1 MEKYFLPCAYKSLLG
16 FDCPTCGFQRSA
28 LHLFRGEFKES
39 FLMYP
44 PLILCIIL
52 ILIFGAYL
60 VNKRWIG
67 KKLLMNYA
75 TFVLFIVGGNY
86 LYKMLF

>member
-1 MEKYFLPCAYKSLLG
+1 
-16 FDCPTCGFQRSA
+16 
-28 LHLFRGEFKES
+28 
-39 FLMYP
+39 MYP